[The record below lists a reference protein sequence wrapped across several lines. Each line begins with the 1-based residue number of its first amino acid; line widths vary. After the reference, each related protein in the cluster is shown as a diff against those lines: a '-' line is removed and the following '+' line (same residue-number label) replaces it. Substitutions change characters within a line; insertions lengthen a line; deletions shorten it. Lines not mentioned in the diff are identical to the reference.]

1 MGTEEDTEDVLVLD
15 DEDAAPVSFFPLR
28 PHLLLMLKLIGF
40 FSFFSLELFSLILA
54 TAAIFASISF
64 FFLRMR
70 SACSDMAASLR
81 GLPSPGPG
89 PALPLDHMTSTLETV
104 TSDSASISY
113 RS

>member
-40 FSFFSLELFSLILA
+40 FSFFSLVLFSLILA

-89 PALPLDHMTSTLETV
+89 PALPLDHMTSSLETV
-104 TSDSASISY
+104 TSVSASI
-113 RS
+113 